1 MASTVRQRKTFAFSD
16 DGDKE
21 LDDNLILDEQEQEN
35 VINDLR
41 QAARQSN
48 EQTVWVISG
57 VLGMG
62 IALQLYFLSMLLN
75 GSHRTPFTPILDT
88 FLDPKP
94 LIPLSIPL
102 TLTHIAIH
110 TLDIIC
116 LLPPLSHLQKSV
128 PSDVLRYA
136 PLTTCIAP
144 VVAML
149 SGRDVAQLMW
159 WSVPAEV
166 SALVWVSRGWM
177 AGAVEEVTGLERL
190 RYDVKGA

>member
-1 MASTVRQRKTFAFSD
+1 
-16 DGDKE
+16 
-21 LDDNLILDEQEQEN
+21 
-35 VINDLR
+35 
-41 QAARQSN
+41 
-48 EQTVWVISG
+48 
-57 VLGMG
+57 
-62 IALQLYFLSMLLN
+62 MLLN
-75 GSHRTPFTPILDT
+75 GSHRTPFTPILDSL
-88 FLDPKP
+88 LDPKQ
-94 LIPLSIPL
+94 LIPLSTLL
-102 TLTHIAIH
+102 TIIHIAIH
-110 TLDIIC
+110 ALDIIS

-177 AGAVEEVTGLERL
+177 AGAVDEVTGLERL